1 MLVVFVLVVVVM
13 VVIVM
18 ELMSILVV
26 HVVSVLLVV
35 DWLVM
40 SLNFVNHS
48 GLVMSIGVMVLG
60 VMVLGVVG
68 QNFVLLSVSV
78 MSSLVMRSVV
88 TVVVVVGG
96 LDLVDMLVHGVVSV
110 MDMLVISGVAVVVVV
125 GGLDLVDV
133 LVHGVVVGESV
144 MRDLVLH
151 LSAEENLGEGETD
164 GVTVLV
170 EVLVLPLGLSVH
182 DFVVNILSVHD
193 KVVLNVEDEVPGV
206 CEGLGHLAELV
217 KISSDGSLALFELV
231 GDVVNDVTEVLNSME
246 HSIE

>member
-1 MLVVFVLVVVVM
+1 VGIVVVLVMGHALNEVMGLLMFVVLVLVMVVM

-18 ELMSILVV
+18 ELVSILVM

-88 TVVVVVGG
+88 TVVVVVRG
-96 LDLVDMLVHGVVSV
+96 LDLVDMLVHS
-110 MDMLVISGVAVVVVV
+110 
-125 GGLDLVDV
+125 
-133 LVHGVVVGESV
+133 VVVGESV

-170 EVLVLPLGLSVH
+170 EVLVLPLSLSVH